1 MKAVI
6 LAAGEGR
13 RLKPLTNLR
22 PKPMIPIANQPLLEH
37 VIQIVERAGI
47 NDIVLVV
54 GYKRDRI
61 QTYFGDGDDWG
72 VNIEYAVQEK
82 QLGTGHAILQA
93 EEYVE
98 NDFLVLNGDRIIEEG
113 LVESLASKD
122 VGEDGVVM
130 SVTRSDEPSEYGV
143 VEMEGERVI
152 DITEKP
158 PVYETKTDIIN
169 AGVYRFGTQIFDD
182 IRGTDTG
189 DEGELAITSTLR
201 RMLQEKERRVHAV
214 RSKGMWID
222 VSYLWD
228 LLSVNSNALDRLG
241 SETGYGTRVKQGA
254 YVSDKAKLGQDCRI
268 GENATVAHGTSIG
281 DNVSIG
287 ANAAVS
293 NSVIFP
299 DSNIAEGAVV
309 KDCVVAGNT
318 YIGPN
323 VTVEGGDADVVVEGE
338 FHEGVRLGGVV
349 GDNSSIGG
357 GAVLEK
363 GTIVGNDVVVGTGAT
378 VSGRISPST
387 EVRRG

>member
-37 VIQIVERAGI
+37 VVQAVRDAGI
-47 NDIVLVV
+47 DEIVLVV

-72 VNIEYAVQEK
+72 VEIEYAVQDK

-93 EEYVE
+93 EELVKD
-98 NDFLVLNGDRIIEEG
+98 DFLVLNGDRIIESD
-113 LVESLASKD
+113 LVGRLVDES
-122 VGEDGVVM
+122 GEGVVM

-143 VEMEGERVI
+143 VEVEGDRVV

-158 PVYETKTDIIN
+158 PEYETKSDIIN
-169 AGVYRFGTQIFDD
+169 AGVYCFDGGIFDR
-182 IRGTDTG
+182 IRGTETG
-189 DEGELAITSTLR
+189 EHGELAITRTLR
-201 RMLQEKERRVHAV
+201 RLVQDGGTEVRSV

-228 LLSVNSNALDRLG
+228 VLSVNSNALDRVG
-241 SETGYGTRVKQGA
+241 GGTGDGTRIREGGH
-254 YVSDKAKLGQDCRI
+254 VSESAKLGRDCRV
-268 GENATVAHGTSIG
+268 GENASVGRGTSIG

-287 ANAAVS
+287 ANAVVS
-293 NSVIFP
+293 NSVVFP
-299 DSNIAEGAVV
+299 DSNVAEGAVL

-323 VTVEGGDADVVVEGE
+323 ATVEGGQADVVVEGE
-338 FHEGVRLGGVV
+338 YHEGVRFGGVV
-349 GDNSSIGG
+349 GDNSRVGG
-357 GAVLEK
+357 GAVLQS
-363 GTIVGNDVVVGTGAT
+363 GSIVGNDSTVGTGAL
-378 VSGRISPST
+378 VSRRVPPAT